1 METYDPANE
10 STPITVVVEEEPAK
24 EEEKKGVPTGLL
36 RPEKKVDEDQM
47 ADFSSPI
54 EEVMPGP
61 GQMMQ
66 NEIMGPPP
74 PIIPGPSP
82 RVSKKKTA
90 STNPFGMTD
99 DQYTAL
105 IAGVSAV
112 IAFSEPI
119 QGKLSSMVPKF
130 LGESGKHT
138 TTGLIVTALVAA
150 IIFYF
155 AKKFIK
161 DRV

>member
-1 METYDPANE
+1 METYDPNNE
-10 STPITVVVEEEPAK
+10 STPITIVEEVK
-24 EEEKKGVPTGLL
+24 EDEKKGVPTGLL

-66 NEIMGPPP
+66 NEVMGPPP

-82 RVSKKKTA
+82 RTPKKKST
-90 STNPFGMTD
+90 STNPFSMTD
-99 DQYTAL
+99 DQYTAV

-112 IAFSEPI
+112 IAFSDPI

>member
-1 METYDPANE
+1 METYDPNNE
-10 STPITVVVEEEPAK
+10 STPITVVEEVK
-24 EEEKKGVPTGLL
+24 EDEKKSVPTGLL

-66 NEIMGPPP
+66 NEVMGPPP

-82 RVSKKKTA
+82 RAAKKKST
-90 STNPFGMTD
+90 STNPFGLTD
-99 DQYTAL
+99 DQYIAL

-112 IAFSEPI
+112 VAFSEPI